1 MRAKKPPKPA
11 PRKFNKAMRTLLARL
26 AFAAALAAPMAASA
40 LDIHELADN
49 AIVYDGGSKQ
59 AAPQFILLRGT
70 PVEQIVTTDKWVK
83 IREAGGGM
91 GWIER
96 NQLAERKHLIVTA
109 AVAEIR
115 QTADANAPIVFT
127 ARRDVLLEVAD
138 SKAVAGWIKVRHA
151 DGQNGFVL
159 MRSVWGL

>member
-1 MRAKKPPKPA
+1 
-11 PRKFNKAMRTLLARL
+11 MRTMLARL
-26 AFAAALAAPMAASA
+26 ALAITLTAPLAASA

-49 AIVYDGGSKQ
+49 AVVYDGGSKQ

-96 NQLAERKHLIVTA
+96 TQLSERKHLIVTA

-115 QTADANAPIVFT
+115 QAADANAAIVFT

-138 SKAVAGWIKVRHA
+138 GKPVAGWIKVRHS
-151 DGQNGFVL
+151 DGQSGFVL